1 MEFLGFETMA
11 FDFFK
16 NKDKYSKEDYNKYRD
31 EMKLQFRSFCY
42 EIQKLYHKKTGGFF
56 ELERD
61 FQKLSKK
68 SENIRA
74 EHNVDK
80 GGKVVIQLNSEELAI
95 FFETEDKGLMLNKK
109 SHLQEYIYSNKKSF
123 IALTKSGKNK
133 NGEIM
138 RVGCLDFN
146 EKMYNLLTQK
156 LEESTLLLIGVSF
169 NKQTCIKQQK
179 QLVQS
184 VYDELMKIVCFTKE
198 L

>member
-1 MEFLGFETMA
+1 
-11 FDFFK
+11 
-16 NKDKYSKEDYNKYRD
+16 
-31 EMKLQFRSFCY
+31 
-42 EIQKLYHKKTGGFF
+42 
-56 ELERD
+56 
-61 FQKLSKK
+61 
-68 SENIRA
+68 
-74 EHNVDK
+74 
-80 GGKVVIQLNSEELAI
+80 
-95 FFETEDKGLMLNKK
+95 
-109 SHLQEYIYSNKKSF
+109 
-123 IALTKSGKNK
+123 
-133 NGEIM
+133 M

>member
-1 MEFLGFETMA
+1 MEFLGLEAMA

-42 EIQKLYHKKTGGFF
+42 EIQKLYHKKTDGFF

-80 GGKVVIQLNSEELAI
+80 GGKVVIQLNSEELAV
-95 FFETEDKGLMLNKK
+95 FFETEDKGLILNKK

-123 IALTKSGKNK
+123 IALTQSGKNK
-133 NGEIM
+133 NNEIM

-156 LEESTLLLIGVSF
+156 LDASTLLLIGVSF

-184 VYDELMKIVCFTKE
+184 VYDELMKIVCFTKD